1 MVIFMVKPV
10 IDGSADSILHEVEG
24 ADYAE
29 HNLLIY
35 PQLSALKEIYSR
47 YFKSRLETSKEIILF
62 LSTYQSVD
70 SVRRTLRSIDLDV
83 TRYEEDGSLVIVD
96 SVRGYF
102 GSESD
107 VLSFVKVL
115 SRRAQNQG
123 RRGCCVVADMGSFHL
138 VRKERELLKHEI
150 SVPLK
155 LGGSDDSL
163 IKCKGFCT
171 YHQKDF
177 NRFDENEKRLLFEH
191 HYRNLIVTEQRSKL
205 TINR

>member
-1 MVIFMVKPV
+1 MVMVKPV
-10 IDGSADSILHEVEG
+10 IDGSADSILRELEL
-24 ADYAE
+24 ADYGE

-35 PQLSALKEIYSR
+35 PHLSALKEIYSR
-47 YFKSRLETSKEIILF
+47 YFKDRLETNKEIILF

-83 TRYEEDGSLVIVD
+83 TRYEEEGSIVIVD

-115 SRRAQNQG
+115 SKRGQNQG
-123 RRGCCVVADMGSFHL
+123 RRGSCVIADMGSFYL
-138 VRKERELLKHEI
+138 VRKERELLKYEV

-177 NRFDENEKRLLFEH
+177 NRFDENEKQLLFEH
-191 HYRNLIVTEQRSKL
+191 HYRNLIITEERSKL
-205 TINR
+205 TINH